1 METINNTK
9 KRTSQLLCI
18 DALADDAAAAR
29 RIVLNG
35 RDVEYNE
42 CPLLVLAECRIHT
55 KKKKE
60 TAAPPPLTPWDG
72 TSFGGRDRD
81 RERSLTPCH

>member
-55 KKKKE
+55 KKKKGDRRP
-60 TAAPPPLTPWDG
+60 AAADAVGWHVFWRPGPG
-72 TSFGGRDRD
+72 S
-81 RERSLTPCH
+81 